1 MKAGTASQQKER
13 KKGQVMRALLA
24 ALGVGIVIAVGAAPA
39 YADPD
44 GVTGDDA
51 GFLSAIQK
59 VGIHYPSPAQAITA
73 GKSVCGCLN
82 NGESAL
88 ELVHEVKV
96 RNAGFTMEEASNF
109 AMIAAKYYCPQQLS
123 KS

>member
-1 MKAGTASQQKER
+1 
-13 KKGQVMRALLA
+13 MRALLA
-24 ALGVGIVIAVGAAPA
+24 ALGVGIAIAVAIPA

-44 GVTGDDA
+44 NTAGDDA

-59 VGIHYPSPAQAITA
+59 IGIHYPSPAQAITA

-96 RNAGFTMEEASNF
+96 RNAGFTMEEASDF

>member
-1 MKAGTASQQKER
+1 
-13 KKGQVMRALLA
+13 MRTLLA
-24 ALGVGIVIAVGAAPA
+24 ALGVCTAIGLAAPA
-39 YADPD
+39 YADPGD
-44 GVTGDDA
+44 ITGDDA
-51 GFLSAIQK
+51 GFLSALQK

-96 RNAGFTMEEASNF
+96 RNSGFTMEEASDF

>member
-1 MKAGTASQQKER
+1 
-13 KKGQVMRALLA
+13 MRALLA
-24 ALGVGIVIAVGAAPA
+24 VLSVCTAIGLTAPA
-39 YADPD
+39 YADPGD
-44 GVTGDDA
+44 ITGDDA
-51 GFLSAIQK
+51 GFLSALQK
-59 VGIHYPSPAQAITA
+59 VGIHYPSPAQAVNA

-82 NGESAL
+82 NGESGL

-96 RNAGFTMEEASNF
+96 RNVGFTMEEASNF

>member
-1 MKAGTASQQKER
+1 MKTLFAVLGISTAI
-13 KKGQVMRALLA
+13 GL
-24 ALGVGIVIAVGAAPA
+24 AAPA
-39 YADPD
+39 YSDPSD
-44 GVTGDDA
+44 ASGDDT
-51 GFLSAIQK
+51 GFIGALQQ
-59 VGIHYPSPAQAITA
+59 VGIHFPNPAGAVGA

-82 NGESAL
+82 NGESGL

-96 RNAGFTMEEASNF
+96 RNVGFTMEEASNF

>member
-1 MKAGTASQQKER
+1 MLWDEIQANRAEHRRRFRSRAGIDA
-13 KKGQVMRALLA
+13 
-24 ALGVGIVIAVGAAPA
+24 
-39 YADPD
+39 
-44 GVTGDDA
+44 TGDDA
-51 GFLSAIQK
+51 GFLSALQK
-59 VGIHYPSPAQAITA
+59 VGIHYPSPARAVTA

-82 NGESAL
+82 NGESGL

-96 RNAGFTMEEASNF
+96 RNVGFTMEEASNF

>member
-1 MKAGTASQQKER
+1 
-13 KKGQVMRALLA
+13 MRALLA
-24 ALGVGIVIAVGAAPA
+24 ALGVGIVIAVAAPA
-39 YADPD
+39 YADPGD
-44 GVTGDDA
+44 ITGDDA
-51 GFLSAIQK
+51 GFLSALQN
-59 VGIHYPSPAQAITA
+59 VGIQYPSPAQAVSA
-73 GKSVCGCLN
+73 GKSVCACLN

-96 RNAGFTMEEASNF
+96 RNVGFTMEEASNF

>member
-1 MKAGTASQQKER
+1 MKT
-13 KKGQVMRALLA
+13 LLA
-24 ALGVGIVIAVGAAPA
+24 ALSVCTAVGVAAPA
-39 YADPD
+39 YADPGD
-44 GVTGDDA
+44 ITGDDA
-51 GFLSAIQK
+51 GFLSALQK
-59 VGIHYPSPAQAITA
+59 VGIDYPSPAQAITA

-96 RNAGFTMEEASNF
+96 RNAGFTMEEASDF

>member
-1 MKAGTASQQKER
+1 
-13 KKGQVMRALLA
+13 MRTLLA
-24 ALGVGIVIAVGAAPA
+24 ALSVCTAIGLAAPA
-39 YADPD
+39 YADPGD
-44 GVTGDDA
+44 ISGDDA
-51 GFLSAIQK
+51 GFLASLQQ

-82 NGESAL
+82 NGESGL

-96 RNAGFTMEEASNF
+96 RNAGFTMEEASDF
-109 AMIAAKYYCPQQLS
+109 AMVAAKYYCPQQLS

>member
-1 MKAGTASQQKER
+1 
-13 KKGQVMRALLA
+13 MRTLVA
-24 ALGVGIVIAVGAAPA
+24 ALSVCTAVGLAAPA

-44 GVTGDDA
+44 ETPGDDA
-51 GFLSAIQK
+51 GFLSSLQQ
-59 VGIHYPSPAQAITA
+59 VGIHYPSPARAITA
-73 GKSVCGCLN
+73 GRSVCGCLN

-96 RNAGFTMEEASNF
+96 RNAGFTMEEASDF

>member
-1 MKAGTASQQKER
+1 MRTLLFALSVCTAI
-13 KKGQVMRALLA
+13 GLA
-24 ALGVGIVIAVGAAPA
+24 APVH
-39 YADPD
+39 ADPD
-44 GVTGDDA
+44 ETPTDDA
-51 GFLSAIQK
+51 GFLSSLQK
-59 VGIHYPSPAQAITA
+59 VGIHYPSPAQAINA

-96 RNAGFTMEEASNF
+96 RNTGFTMEEASNF